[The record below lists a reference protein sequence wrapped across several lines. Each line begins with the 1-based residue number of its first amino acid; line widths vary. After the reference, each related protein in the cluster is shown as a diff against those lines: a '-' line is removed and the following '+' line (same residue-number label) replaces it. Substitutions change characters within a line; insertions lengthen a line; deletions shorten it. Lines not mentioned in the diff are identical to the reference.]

1 MKITRRLSERNL
13 IAFAL
18 FWTIAVTIASLISF
32 NSMPKVEV
40 PGNDKTVHFIFYFVF
55 TLLWYF
61 ALEKKIKK
69 GSLKFV
75 IVGAAIIY
83 GIIIE
88 VLQGVLTQDRQAD
101 IYDALANSGGAIVAL
116 LVIFWLNIK
125 TFEKKL

>member
-1 MKITRRLSERNL
+1 
-13 IAFAL
+13 
-18 FWTIAVTIASLISF
+18 
-32 NSMPKVEV
+32 MPKVKV

-55 TLLWYF
+55 TLLWYL

-69 GSLKFV
+69 KSLKFV

-101 IYDALANSGGAIVAL
+101 IYDALANTGGAFVAL

-125 TFEKKL
+125 TFKLKL

>member
-1 MKITRRLSERNL
+1 
-13 IAFAL
+13 
-18 FWTIAVTIASLISF
+18 
-32 NSMPKVEV
+32 MPKVEV